1 MPYLYVRQKV
11 VDFDQWYSV
20 FRSHDEAQQEAG
32 LKDLQ
37 LLTDVGDPNI
47 VVCFFKVDDVDKA
60 RAFTQSGDASE
71 AQKES
76 GMIGEPEILWP
87 KKM

>member
-11 VDFDQWYSV
+11 ADFDQWYSV
-20 FRSHDEAQQEAG
+20 FRSHDGAQQEAS

-37 LLTDVGDPNI
+37 LLRDVGDPNI

-60 RAFTQSGDASE
+60 RAFIQSGDASE

-76 GMIGEPEILWP
+76 GMIGEPEVLWLNEI
-87 KKM
+87 